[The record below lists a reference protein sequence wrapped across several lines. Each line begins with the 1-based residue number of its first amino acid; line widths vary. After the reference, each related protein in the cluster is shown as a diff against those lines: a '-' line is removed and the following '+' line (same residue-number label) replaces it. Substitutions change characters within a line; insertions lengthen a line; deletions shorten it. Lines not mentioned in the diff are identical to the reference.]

1 MLIIETVNYRIE
13 SAEKLGKS
21 SGLDTCLTF
30 NNTTKVSYDTVVGE
44 NNYGAIHIIKLYFF
58 AYFLRI

>member
-30 NNTTKVSYDTVVGE
+30 KNTTKVNYDTVVGE
-44 NNYGAIHIIKLYFF
+44 NIYGAI
-58 AYFLRI
+58 